1 VISKGTHGGNSK
13 PSEAPVVVQNTSTQ
27 KSLQLGVG
35 ILAAAAAIAL
45 LYYGRVFLITVIIAS
60 MIAFLLD
67 PLVVIFMKLRMPRG
81 LASFVVCSIALVLL
95 YLAGLGLYMQ
105 SQQIAADLPAYG
117 TRINEIVDS
126 VGARMESFENG
137 IYRSLVPRR
146 LQPQSDTVPPVP
158 VDNSLRGKK
167 KKAETPPPVLPPA
180 VQEVH
185 IQKEPTPLFAYAYA
199 YLAEYYS
206 ALLMA
211 SFVPFLVYFLLSW
224 RDHIRSRYLL
234 LFEGDN
240 RQAAAATWH
249 GLGDMVRAYVIGNF
263 MLGLLLS
270 VASALLFASVKLPYW
285 LIIAPLSGFLSL
297 VPYIG
302 LPLALIP
309 PVLAALPAS
318 REPAMYL
325 FLTVSVAMLHLL
337 ALNLLYPKFVGARVH
352 LNPLVV
358 TIALMFWGML
368 WGALGLLL
376 AIPLTAALKSLCDH
390 VAPLQ
395 PYGRLLG
402 D

>member
-1 VISKGTHGGNSK
+1 
-13 PSEAPVVVQNTSTQ
+13 VVVQNASTQ
-27 KSLQLGVG
+27 KSLQVGVG

-45 LYYGRVFLITVIIAS
+45 LYFGRVFFITVIIAS

-67 PLVVIFMKLRMPRG
+67 PLVVIFIKLRLPRG
-81 LASFVVCSIALVLL
+81 LASFVVCSIALVVL
-95 YLAGLGLYMQ
+95 YLAGLGLYLQ
-105 SQQIAADLPAYG
+105 GQQMANDLPAYG
-117 TRINEIVDS
+117 TRISEMVDS
-126 VGARMESFENG
+126 IATRMEGVENG
-137 IYRSLVPRR
+137 IYRSVVPRR
-146 LQPQSDTVPPVP
+146 FQPQTETVPAPP
-158 VDNSLRGKK
+158 PDSAARGKK
-167 KKAETPPPVLPPA
+167 KKAEVPIILPPILPPA

-185 IQKEPTPLFAYAYA
+185 IQQEPTPIFVYAYT

-206 ALLMA
+206 VLLMA

-224 RDHIRSRYLL
+224 RDHIRARYLL
-234 LFEGDN
+234 IFEGEN
-240 RQAAAATWH
+240 RQAASAAWA

-285 LIIAPLSGFLSL
+285 LIIAPMSGFLSL

-302 LPLALIP
+302 LPLALLP
-309 PVLAALPAS
+309 PVIAALPAS
-318 REPAMYL
+318 KEPAMYL

-358 TIALMFWGML
+358 TVALMFWGML
-368 WGALGLLL
+368 WGALGLVL
-376 AIPLTAALKSLCDH
+376 AIPLTAAIKAGCDH
-390 VAPLQ
+390 VPSMQ